1 MGHGDGIGAH
11 AYVGYAGF
19 EMKVSNGC
27 DSHPLGDNIW
37 VSLQVCDWVYVNGQ
51 RVGRNGREP
60 TSTLFWAR
68 SRCVMTARASVR
80 GESTLPLT
88 AGMPVWTR

>member
-1 MGHGDGIGAH
+1 MGHGDGIGAY

-37 VSLQVCDWVYVNGQ
+37 ISPGVRLGLRQ
-51 RVGRNGREP
+51 R
-60 TSTLFWAR
+60 S
-68 SRCVMTARASVR
+68 
-80 GESTLPLT
+80 
-88 AGMPVWTR
+88 AGGPKRP

>member
-37 VSLQVCDWVYVNGQ
+37 VSLQVCDWVYPTVSGWAETAVNRLPPCSGH
-51 RVGRNGREP
+51 
-60 TSTLFWAR
+60 AR
-68 SRCVMTARASVR
+68 DVS
-80 GESTLPLT
+80 
-88 AGMPVWTR
+88 